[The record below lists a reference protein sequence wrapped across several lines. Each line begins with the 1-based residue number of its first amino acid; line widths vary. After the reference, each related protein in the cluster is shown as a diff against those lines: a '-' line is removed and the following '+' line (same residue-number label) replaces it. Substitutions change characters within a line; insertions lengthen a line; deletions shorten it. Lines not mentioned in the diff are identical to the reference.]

1 MTFKEKVNFNSIT
14 DSFTGYSE
22 TLPKYELDALFKT
35 FRITQKFRR
44 HRLEFTDF
52 NFITS
57 AGPNHKI
64 SWISSYFEC
73 ELLKEHIPFKELC
86 SVIPG
91 ANRILDLLRSTDDL
105 FHNIARTH
113 PTALGRL
120 SIKRE
125 GGGKNRIFAIPSW

>member
-14 DSFTGYSE
+14 DPFSGYSE

-52 NFITS
+52 SFITS

-73 ELLKEHIPFKELC
+73 DLLKEHIPFKELC
-86 SVIPG
+86 DVIPG

-105 FHNIARTH
+105 FHNVVRTH